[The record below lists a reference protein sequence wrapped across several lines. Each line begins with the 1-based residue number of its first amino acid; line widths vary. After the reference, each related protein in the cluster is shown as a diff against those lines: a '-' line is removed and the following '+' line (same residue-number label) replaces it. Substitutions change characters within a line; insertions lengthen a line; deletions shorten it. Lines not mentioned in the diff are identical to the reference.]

1 MLTFGILFSH
11 WIIIWYILYIIKLI
25 KYNPK
30 GFLIIAFILNF
41 YNIILM
47 VYFNRYYMLFLFII
61 IISITKIIPI
71 MTLINTKSRMS
82 DYIAGF
88 ILLCIYYV
96 WLTYNNS
103 SLHIL
108 ATTTY
113 INIRDNKINDT
124 PYMKFLNN
132 IINDN
137 I

>member
-1 MLTFGILFSH
+1 MLTIDLLFSN
-11 WIIIWYILYIIKLI
+11 WIILWYILYIIKLI

-30 GFLIIAFILNF
+30 GWLIIAFILNF

-47 VYFNRYYMLFLFII
+47 VYFNSYYMLFLFII

-71 MTLINTKSRMS
+71 MTLINTKTLMS
-82 DYIAGF
+82 DYIAG
-88 ILLCIYYV
+88 IVLLFIYYC
-96 WLTYNNS
+96 WLSYNNS

-113 INIRDNKINDT
+113 INIRDNKINAT

>member
-1 MLTFGILFSH
+1 MLTIDLLFSN
-11 WIIIWYILYIIKLI
+11 WIILWYILYIIKLI

-30 GFLIIAFILNF
+30 GWLIIAFILNF

-71 MTLINTKSRMS
+71 MTLINTKTLMS
-82 DYIAGF
+82 DYIAG
-88 ILLCIYYV
+88 IVLLCIYYG
-96 WLTYNNS
+96 WISYNNS